1 MVLGEGRPYGWRV
14 SRDLVSPVLVGRRRE
29 LGRLRALLKHAIAG
43 EPVVALVAGEAG
55 VGKTR
60 LIQEISQV
68 ATDLGVRVLSGGCVE
83 LGGEG
88 IPLAPLV
95 DALRTLARSTPAEE
109 LDQLLGPAR
118 REFARLLPE
127 LDPTVLAGA
136 AQDASATQL
145 LEHVLGLITRLAA
158 QRPLLLV
165 VEDLH
170 WADRST
176 RDLVVFLVQTLRE
189 LGVLLLITYRSDE
202 LHRRH
207 PLRPLVTAWER
218 VRTVEG
224 IELGRF
230 SRDEVAAQL
239 QAIRDTPPTAQF
251 TDVVFERSQGNA
263 FLVEEI
269 LAAVDS
275 GADPGDLPPSL
286 RDVLL
291 ARTETV
297 SDSAQRILRTASAAG
312 PRVEDRLLE
321 VVVGVPE
328 AQLYPALREAV
339 EHHLL
344 VVDHSGRGYAF
355 RHALTRDALY
365 DDMLPGE
372 RVRLHTAYGEALL
385 TDPTLLGEDGNVA
398 ATLAHHWYAA
408 LDLPRALSASVQ
420 AGRQAA
426 AAYAPADALRHL
438 ERAVQIWPRVPDA
451 AQRTGVDWT
460 MLNVLALEAALS
472 AGELNRALSIVDQ
485 VLAETEAANDP
496 VRRAQV
502 VERRAHVLRALGRDE
517 EAARQ
522 LRDAL
527 ALLPA
532 QPVTTT
538 HAVVLA
544 SLANSLMHIDEV
556 EQCQSMARNA
566 VDAAAAV
573 GAAAQQADALITL
586 GVAAGYLGDPPAGL
600 TALQEGLGL
609 AERHEL
615 HGVALRGYLNLS
627 DVLEMLGRHIEATE
641 TARAGVTLAGRV
653 GHARSHGA
661 MLVGN
666 LAEPLIRLGRWREA
680 LDLITEA
687 LADDPSG
694 VFASTLLLLRGEL
707 QLWQGDARAA
717 EHDVREARRQFGA
730 GADPQFTAPMVFI
743 EAELARA
750 EGALADARQRIQAGL
765 EGPIT
770 GFGARYAWPL
780 LWLGM
785 RIEADAA
792 AATAPL
798 AADAAQRRDAL
809 QALAATVPAATPPA
823 QAYLALTAA
832 ETARLNHHNEITA
845 WQTAVAATR
854 AAAEAFPLCY
864 SLFRLAEAQS
874 ANPKAGTDAA
884 TATAQECLRLADD
897 LAATTAHD
905 IRALARR
912 ARLRIEPSAPT
923 TADEPQPQPD
933 LRFRLTDREREVL
946 ALVAEGRSN
955 GQIATSLYISPK
967 TASVH
972 VSNIL
977 AKLDVSSRTEAAAV
991 AHRLGLLSPP

>member
-1 MVLGEGRPYGWRV
+1 V
-14 SRDLVSPVLVGRRRE
+14 SRDLVSPVLVGRHQE
-29 LGRLRALLKHAIAG
+29 LDRLRFLLNQAISGQPA
-43 EPVVALVAGEAG
+43 VALVAGEAG

-60 LIQEISQV
+60 LTQEVARV
-68 ATDLGVRVLSGGCVE
+68 ATDLGMRVLSGGCVE

-95 DALRTLARSTPAEE
+95 DALRTLSRSTPAEE
-109 LDQLLGPAR
+109 LDRLLGPAR

-127 LDPTVLAGA
+127 LDPAAAGSPP
-136 AQDASATQL
+136 QEGSATQL
-145 LEHVLGLITRLAA
+145 LEHVHGLITRLAA
-158 QRPLLLV
+158 GRPLLLV

-176 RDLVVFLVQTLRE
+176 RDLVVFLIQTLRD
-189 LGVLLLITYRSDE
+189 LGVVLLLTYRSDE

-239 QAIRDTPPTAQF
+239 QAIRDTAPTAQF
-251 TDVVFERSQGNA
+251 TDVVYERSQGNA

-297 SDSAQRILRTASAAG
+297 SEAAQRVLRTASAAS
-312 PRVEDRLLE
+312 PRVADRLLE
-321 VVVGVPE
+321 VVAGMPE

-339 EHHLL
+339 EHHLF

-372 RVRLHTAYGEALL
+372 RARLHTAYGEALSA
-385 TDPTLLGEDGNVA
+385 DPTLLGDDGSVA

-408 LDLPRALSASVQ
+408 LDLPRALEASVQ

-426 AAYAPADALRHL
+426 AGYASAEALRHL
-438 ERAVQIWPRVPDA
+438 ERALQIWPRVPDA

-460 MLNVLALEAALS
+460 RLNLLAAEAAWA

-485 VLAETEAANDP
+485 LLADTESVTDP
-496 VRRAQV
+496 LRGAQI

-544 SLANSLMHIDEV
+544 SLANSLVRIDEM
-556 EQCQSMARNA
+556 EQSHDIARSA
-566 VDAAAAV
+566 VDAAAAT
-573 GAAAQQADALITL
+573 GATAQQADALITL
-586 GVAAGYLGDPPAGL
+586 GVVAGYLGDPQ
-600 TALQEGLGL
+600 TGL
-609 AERHEL
+609 AALRDGLALAEGHEL
-615 HGVALRGYLNLS
+615 HGVALRGYTNLS
-627 DVLEMLGRHIEATE
+627 DTLEMLGRHTEAAQ
-641 TARAGVTLAGRV
+641 TARAGVTLAGRI

-680 LDLITEA
+680 LDLITES

-694 VFASTLLLLRGEL
+694 IFASTLLLSRGEL
-707 QLWQGDARAA
+707 QLWQGDAQAA
-717 EHDVREARRQFGA
+717 EHDVREARRQFGD
-730 GADPQFTAPMVFI
+730 GTDIQFTAPMVFI
-743 EAELARA
+743 EAELARVRGDLA
-750 EGALADARQRIQAGL
+750 EARRRIQTAL
-765 EGPIT
+765 DGPVT
-770 GFGARYAWPL
+770 GQGVRYYWPL

-792 AATAPL
+792 TATAPL
-798 AADAAQRRDAL
+798 SSEVADRRDAL
-809 QALAATVPAATPPA
+809 HRLAATIPASTTPA
-823 QAYLALTAA
+823 QAYQALIAA
-832 ETARLNHHNEITA
+832 ETARLDRAGEIVA
-845 WQTAVAATR
+845 WQAAVAATR
-854 AAAEAFPLCY
+854 AAEEAFPLCY
-864 SLFRLAEAQS
+864 SLFRLAEAQT
-874 ANPKAGTDAA
+874 ADPTTGTEAA
-884 TATAQECLRLADD
+884 TATALEGLHLADD
-897 LAATTAHD
+897 LAAATAHD

-912 ARLRIEPSAPT
+912 ARLRIEASPT
-923 TADEPQPQPD
+923 TPDVPQPQPN

-946 ALVAEGRSN
+946 ALVAEGHSN

-977 AKLDVSSRTEAAAV
+977 AKLDVSTRTEAATL
-991 AHRLGLLSPP
+991 AHRLGLLPTT